1 MRLTPLFALSLL
13 LGVVLS
19 AACATTGRMAPTAV
33 PPRLLFMGHIEGY
46 VEPCGC
52 SEGQLGGVARRA
64 ELLRRLRAAPG
75 ATLLVDAGNRLIA
88 AGRSGEIQAA
98 TLALAAEAA
107 GVAAINLGEDERRLG
122 ADFLSRIEPVRRL
135 PWVRA
140 NIAPAAGGR
149 WPGEAV
155 RTVRVGGEEVVI
167 TGVSAAADDPA
178 SGMRDPAAAVAE
190 VAARVARGSRLVV
203 LFQGEVA
210 AADRVARAV
219 ARTDLIVVADGGDH
233 LDSLAHRIGATLVVA
248 TGTDGKWLGEIPL
261 TPGPLAPEAVKVHV
275 LAESIPDNPGAAHL
289 VRDYYRQLK
298 EARVLTESPPRP
310 TVGGSYTGAT
320 ACRSCH
326 ADAFDLWRESGHAHA
341 LATLTELGKEGAP
354 ECVGCHTVGAGFTGG
369 FVDATTTPER
379 GGVQCESCHGVGSN
393 HVANPTRDYGRADEQ
408 TCRRCHTAERS
419 PKFDFATYWPRIMH

>member
-1 MRLTPLFALSLL
+1 
-13 LGVVLS
+13 LGVALI
-19 AACATTGRMAPTAV
+19 AACATTGRMAPTGV
-33 PPRLLFMGHIEGY
+33 SPRLLFMGHVEGY

-52 SEGQLGGVARRA
+52 TEGQLGGVARRA
-64 ELLRRLRAAPG
+64 ELLRRLRSTPG
-75 ATLLVDAGNRLIA
+75 PTLLVDGGNRLIA

-98 TLALAAEAA
+98 TLAAAAEAA
-107 GVAAINLGEDERRLG
+107 GVTAINLAADERRLG

-140 NIAPAAGGR
+140 NTDPPAAGR
-149 WPGEAV
+149 WPGERV
-155 RTVRVGGEEVVI
+155 RAMRVGGQEVVI
-167 TGVSAAADDPA
+167 TGVSGATADPA
-178 SGMRDPAAAVAE
+178 SGVSDPATAVAE
-190 VAARVARGSRLVV
+190 VATSVARGSRLVV

-210 AADRVARAV
+210 AADRLARAV
-219 ARTDLIVVADGGDH
+219 ARIDLIVVADGEDH
-233 LDSLAHRIGATLVVA
+233 LDARAHRVGATLVVT

-261 TPGPLAPEAVKVHV
+261 TPGPLAPEGVVVHV
-275 LAESIPDNPGAAHL
+275 LAEAIPDDPGAAHL
-289 VRDYYRQLK
+289 VRDYYRRLK
-298 EARVLTESPPRP
+298 EARVLLEAPPRP

-320 ACRSCH
+320 ACRTCH
-326 ADAFDLWRESGHAHA
+326 EDAFDLWHESGHAHA
-341 LATLTELGKEGAP
+341 LTTLTERGKEGAP

-393 HVANPTRDYGRADEQ
+393 HADNPTREYGRADEQ

>member
-1 MRLTPLFALSLL
+1 MTHLRPIALL
-13 LGVVLS
+13 LGVALTV
-19 AACATTGRMAPTAV
+19 ACATIGRMAPAEA

-64 ELLRRLRAAPG
+64 ELLHRLRAAPG

-122 ADFLSRIEPVRRL
+122 ADFLSRIEPARRL

-140 NIAPAAGGR
+140 NTDPPAAGR

-155 RTVRVGGEEVVI
+155 RTVRLGDQEVVI
-167 TGVSAAADDPA
+167 TGVSEMPA
-178 SGMRDPAAAVAE
+178 GPPSGVVDPAAAVAR
-190 VAARVARGSRLVV
+190 VAAQVARGSRLVV
-203 LFQGEVA
+203 LFQGSVA
-210 AADRVARAV
+210 AADRLAQAV
-219 ARTDLIVVADGGDH
+219 ARIDLIVAADGEDH
-233 LDSLAHRIGATLVVA
+233 LDAAAHRVGATLVVA
-248 TGTDGKWLGEIPL
+248 TGGDGKWLGEIPL
-261 TPGPLAPEAVKVHV
+261 TLGPLAPEGVVVHV
-275 LAESIPDNPGAAHL
+275 LAEAIPDDPGAAHL
-289 VRDYYRQLK
+289 VRDYYRRLK
-298 EARVLTESPPRP
+298 EARVLLEAPPRP
-310 TVGGSYTGAT
+310 TVGGSYAGAA

-326 ADAFDLWRESGHAHA
+326 ADAFDLWRESGHARA
-341 LATLTELGKEGAP
+341 LATLTARGKEGAP

-419 PKFDFATYWPRIMH
+419 PKFDFSTYWPRIMH